1 MCSMEPSTSYQLEV
15 VHDNDSDVE
24 WKDVTWE
31 AEMDLSAHLYW
42 PRHRSAANDM
52 RIPAVAYFHD
62 AGSGLFFLGSV
73 KAHRRSNHTDCR

>member
-1 MCSMEPSTSYQLEV
+1 MEPSMSYQLEV

-31 AEMDLSAHLYW
+31 AEMDL
-42 PRHRSAANDM
+42 SAANDM